1 MVIPAVLLVL
11 LAIAVIRSLME
22 VVAHDDAAAPLSLVS
37 DADATPAPLTGV
49 WGDDVRSFLMPAATD
64 DVHLERPERDVDANA
79 S

>member
-22 VVAHDDAAAPLSLVS
+22 VVAHDDAGAPLSLVGDS
-37 DADATPAPLTGV
+37 DAAPAPPTGV

-64 DVHLERPERDVDANA
+64 HVDLERPERNIDATA